1 MRLTALIS
9 LLVLAHFSAISQY
22 YFTGEV
28 EGLHGDKLQHVQIT
42 VLSTGSV
49 YRTGVEG
56 DFAIT
61 SRLADDTL
69 CFQSEGYEPYKTT
82 IHSTDVL
89 KITLNALST
98 ARMPKKASLL
108 SLQDGPARVSFAD
121 HSNGV
126 SYQLVKRF
134 LEMGDMVPAEA
145 VKIEELVNYFNTTY
159 ELPDSPTCFHT
170 SSALVSC
177 PWNNSHRLLL
187 LNVSGRKSNMERI
200 PPNNLVLL
208 IDVSGSMDMPN
219 KLPLIKA
226 SLRPLI
232 RNLRETDTVS
242 IVEFGANMRVM
253 AGIPG
258 SAKDI
263 LAGAIEELQPDG
275 SSPGCDGIKLAYQVA
290 QHQFIAGGNNRIV
303 FITDGDVCKEKT
315 EVEAMGDYMAQ
326 QSEDGIRFSCIGV
339 GTADSTSR
347 ELPYFAEQGRGR
359 FIPVTE
365 EEQGERTLL
374 KEVALGTIADDVSV
388 TAEFDTTLGS
398 GYRLIG
404 FDNKPGLS
412 GDTGLLRCSVA
423 SGQSLMAVFEFIPR
437 RDTTGIFAKIN
448 IDYRLPGRAAPQ
460 RITYDCPGKW
470 VSWDRATPCQRRA
483 VGVTLFGMKLR
494 GDSYAG
500 AASWGE
506 VQKLNKLVFPGNNF
520 IDREYLSLIAKAKKI
535 YENKD
540 DRSAASNREYYT
552 NQ

>member
-9 LLVLAHFSAISQY
+9 LLVLAHFPAISQY

-42 VLSTGSV
+42 VLSTGSI

-69 CFQSEGYEPYKTT
+69 SFQYDGYEPYKTT

-89 KITLNALST
+89 KITLNSLSA

-108 SLQDGPARVSFAD
+108 SLQEGPTKVSFAD

-134 LEMGDMVPAEA
+134 LEMGDIVPAEA

-177 PWNNSHRLLL
+177 PWNNTHRLLL

-242 IVEFGANMRVM
+242 IVEFGREMRVM

-258 SAKDI
+258 SAKDV
-263 LAGAIEELQPDG
+263 LASAIEQLQPDG
-275 SSPGCDGIKLAYQVA
+275 SSPGCEAIKLAYQVA
-290 QHQFIAGGNNRIV
+290 QHQLIAGGNNRIV

-315 EVEAMGDYMAQ
+315 EAENMGDYIAQ
-326 QSEDGIRFSCIGV
+326 QSDNGIRFSCIGV

-347 ELPYFAEQGRGR
+347 ELPYFADQGRGH

-404 FDNKPGLS
+404 FDNKPGLAA
-412 GDTGLLRCSVA
+412 DTGLLRCSVA

-437 RDTTGIFAKIN
+437 RDTTGIFAKIH
-448 IDYRLPGRAAPQ
+448 IDYRLPGRAVPQ

-494 GDSYAG
+494 GESYAG
-500 AASWGE
+500 TASWGE
-506 VQKLNKLVFPGNNF
+506 VQKLNKLVFPGNNY

-540 DRSAASNREYYT
+540 DRSASNRAYYT